1 MSTAGVAAQEIRV
14 PLKAF
19 LHDGPARG
27 SLNAC
32 WGRRR
37 ELGG

>member
-19 LHDGPARG
+19 LHDGQALG

-37 ELGG
+37 ELGK